1 MKSLTSW
8 FVLIVSIAV
17 LVSSCAKS
25 DESKT
30 ASTDNT
36 TSSSDDSS
44 DDSSDN
50 STSTSD
56 NSSSSSS
63 DPAAITGETMTIGS
77 IDYTSSLLSSCTSL
91 GITSTAGDTVYFKEQ
106 IFLYDNKTYIQNAYT
121 FSNSSCTTS
130 LSSFSFMGNTITSPI
145 ADSFDNASFVSVSAS
160 QSHTGT
166 VTDNS
171 SNVLDNSTYVLLI
184 FNTTSSV
191 CSGNLIGVRSVYP
204 KSTTELEMFA
214 TNNCRDSRTFDISQ
228 NETMDMVYTPQ

>member
-1 MKSLTSW
+1 
-8 FVLIVSIAV
+8 
-17 LVSSCAKS
+17 
-25 DESKT
+25 
-30 ASTDNT
+30 
-36 TSSSDDSS
+36 
-44 DDSSDN
+44 
-50 STSTSD
+50 
-56 NSSSSSS
+56 
-63 DPAAITGETMTIGS
+63 MTIGS

-184 FNTTSSV
+184 FNATSSI
-191 CSGNLIGVRSVYP
+191 CNGDLIGVRSVYP

-214 TNNCRDSRTFDISQ
+214 TNNCKDSRTFDIPQ